1 MELHIN
7 RGWKLPHLECVVF
20 DDSEPHSNRPIMFR
34 GEVCLNEEE
43 KSPAAQKGD
52 RGLLRWSP
60 WGPEALEVGQVVEW
74 EALSMKAQYRNQDLE
89 WEGQLFQGSDLLL
102 TDLQAAVQIF

>member
-7 RGWKLPHLECVVF
+7 SGWKLPHLECVVF

-52 RGLLRWSP
+52 RGLLR
-60 WGPEALEVGQVVEW
+60 
-74 EALSMKAQYRNQDLE
+74 
-89 WEGQLFQGSDLLL
+89 
-102 TDLQAAVQIF
+102 